1 MNRTNFS
8 KRNNEEEIKYER
20 RERFENRGHYNKKR
34 DFWNKVQEVRF
45 NHRDRSKDQEA
56 MGMRNEEH
64 CQVPLNKQMGFKSR
78 LKIGKTNP
86 SKRINESQAQRVSF
100 DKHAD
105 GSECIQKDQMKF
117 KSLID
122 LSEVQCR
129 GFDKII
135 YAKKG
140 WTPMVTRMITTVCC
154 PSSRTKIEK
163 ALVQRFDDRERA
175 RRKGVNH
182 KELWSEKQHNHW
194 REINAEWKH
203 FDLIPGNHI
212 QEETMEAFSRQIEEV
227 QFSQSRQEYQILPS
241 VVLNDN
247 GFQNIEKSIG
257 ASNWKLENGKFW
269 RYQDEIQGVVLP
281 INCQGAIKNCQ
292 NWVVAKIERNSK
304 KMEIYDSRR
313 AIGSL
318 AIIQKYQ
325 RQLCEFIDGTI
336 GKEFKTNKIEMKN
349 ETNQV
354 NDPQDCGVMAMLII
368 NHLAL
373 ELQGEPFFQIF
384 AKDWINSQRYYTMF
398 NLEVGYM
405 KMQIGRS
412 GMTLEEE
419 EVTRDIE
426 RKSMML
432 WQKADEEV
440 VQSMYNSHID
450 NWDDL
455 VLGGAPKVSQ
465 DKEDLELQEE
475 FGEMM
480 GEVSEIE
487 NYMFNSKKQQPDTE
501 NDAEQRNLTRV
512 QDEGTRGN
520 ATIKPKERKE
530 GEERKELKEKEMN
543 QEEKE

>member
-1 MNRTNFS
+1 MTAQIRSVMIYKYTPLIAAKFLKIEDIEKMELQLKRIAFRTSRDIPNVILRNVTELKETNTSEIIRELVLKNMKKINLKIDNFIKPKKVNEEIKKQENESKKRNKIFITKNVIDTMMAISQGRTLANYGMQHYCIVHKVCVDANHMKACNLINSAGDQNRFSKQIKEKRIVDMNKPEQIEIIANMVWLDDRIRKLETHQYYQPIRKTFRISYVKKKNQDFNELNLNTSKEIEHLSERNRRVQQYKWERYNQNNKLKLLEKSSNQRRRPMNRTNFS

-64 CQVPLNKQMGFKSR
+64 YQVPLNKQMGFKSR

-86 SKRINESQAQRVSF
+86 SKRINETQAQRVSF

-194 REINAEWKH
+194 RETNAEWKH

-227 QFSQSRQEYQILPS
+227 QFSQSRQEY
-241 VVLNDN
+241 
-247 GFQNIEKSIG
+247 
-257 ASNWKLENGKFW
+257 
-269 RYQDEIQGVVLP
+269 
-281 INCQGAIKNCQ
+281 
-292 NWVVAKIERNSK
+292 
-304 KMEIYDSRR
+304 IYH
-313 AIGSL
+313 
-318 AIIQKYQ
+318 Q
-325 RQLCEFIDGTI
+325 
-336 GKEFKTNKIEMKN
+336 
-349 ETNQV
+349 
-354 NDPQDCGVMAMLII
+354 
-368 NHLAL
+368 
-373 ELQGEPFFQIF
+373 
-384 AKDWINSQRYYTMF
+384 
-398 NLEVGYM
+398 
-405 KMQIGRS
+405 
-412 GMTLEEE
+412 
-419 EVTRDIE
+419 
-426 RKSMML
+426 
-432 WQKADEEV
+432 
-440 VQSMYNSHID
+440 QS
-450 NWDDL
+450 
-455 VLGGAPKVSQ
+455 
-465 DKEDLELQEE
+465 
-475 FGEMM
+475 
-480 GEVSEIE
+480 
-487 NYMFNSKKQQPDTE
+487 
-501 NDAEQRNLTRV
+501 
-512 QDEGTRGN
+512 
-520 ATIKPKERKE
+520 
-530 GEERKELKEKEMN
+530 
-543 QEEKE
+543 